1 MTALAS
7 CEAGTVLRISGE
19 LDHCTEQLFRTSIGT
34 FLDRGHRHVVLDCAT
49 LTFCDSRGLNCLL
62 SLQWLLERRQGRLLL
77 ARVRHNV
84 ARVLHLTG
92 SGELLRTYPTVSQA
106 LATLPGEERPGWPE
120 TDSSEGTGTYLTG
133 PSGRAHPAGP
143 THLPRPGYPS
153 GPGYPPG
160 PGYEYRSGATPA

>member
-1 MTALAS
+1 MPLPDGLEMTALAS
-7 CEAGTVLRISGE
+7 CEAGAVLRISGE

-62 SLQWLLERRQGRLLL
+62 SLQWLLERRQGRLML

-106 LATLPGEERPGWPE
+106 LGTLPREERPGWPGAG
-120 TDSSEGTGTYLTG
+120 SGVGSGVGSLEGRGAYPSG
-133 PSGRAHPAGP
+133 PSGRA
-143 THLPRPGYPS
+143 YPS
-153 GPGYPPG
+153 GPGYG
-160 PGYEYRSGATPA
+160 YRSGAEPA